1 MKRGRLSTAAATGL
15 AAATLFTGCADDP
28 TDAERVQATDKAYEL
43 KKAARSGLP
52 VTVFQGAVYVNNVNA
67 RPIPAAID
75 TNNAALRDGV
85 ITARISGMLI
95 MRPFVIETDKNE
107 RWIAGYFEG
116 LPWADSETSQ
126 TLGFIAVNE
135 ETEGGI
141 TSFSRLANPAR
152 LCPQESTGTTEIAV
166 SYNQDQTPFIMSSGV
181 PKAVATALQVP
192 DGKKPRDLLA
202 AGYRETPPC

>member
-1 MKRGRLSTAAATGL
+1 MKRGRLTKIAAAGLTAAAL
-15 AAATLFTGCADDP
+15 ATGCADDP
-28 TDAERVQATDKAYEL
+28 TNAERDKAAQRAYDLEE
-43 KKAARSGLP
+43 AARSSLRVP
-52 VTVFQGAVYVNNVNA
+52 VFQGAVYVNNVNA

-85 ITARISGMLI
+85 NSARVTGMLI

-116 LPWADSETSQ
+116 LPWGDSETSKS
-126 TLGFIAVNE
+126 LGFIAVNE
-135 ETEGGI
+135 ETAGRI
-141 TSFSRLANPAR
+141 TAYSILANPAR
-152 LCPQESTGTTEIAV
+152 LCPQGTAGTTEIAV